1 MAATL
6 SLLKLPILPC
16 NYNKAR
22 HTTRPVPLPPLSA
35 KLNSNS
41 NTPKDFPTPQK
52 FLDHNF
58 NALKNTSLS
67 LTAITFPF
75 LLEPKASNATIYFS
89 FLIIIS
95 HAFFS
100 LFFLYSH
107 EINFLWVAQDALAA
121 GGEFGIFE
129 GRTFALIHPI
139 VLAGL
144 FFYTLY
150 AGYLGWQWRRVRT
163 IQNEINELKKQIKP
177 APVTPDGKPVETS
190 PSPVELK
197 VQQLTEVGT
206 TITTCVAEA

>member
-1 MAATL
+1 MGSKIHKNTIYITFLYLVKKKIELFFGITQSQHVVTCETKENSVNVVTPEMQCEFSLSFPFTTEFQFLVSVSLRSMAATL

-22 HTTRPVPLPPLSA
+22 DTTRPVPLPPLSA

-89 FLIIIS
+89 FLLIIS

-107 EINFLWVAQDALAA
+107 EINFLWVA
-121 GGEFGIFE
+121 
-129 GRTFALIHPI
+129 
-139 VLAGL
+139 
-144 FFYTLY
+144 
-150 AGYLGWQWRRVRT
+150 
-163 IQNEINELKKQIKP
+163 
-177 APVTPDGKPVETS
+177 
-190 PSPVELK
+190 
-197 VQQLTEVGT
+197 
-206 TITTCVAEA
+206 